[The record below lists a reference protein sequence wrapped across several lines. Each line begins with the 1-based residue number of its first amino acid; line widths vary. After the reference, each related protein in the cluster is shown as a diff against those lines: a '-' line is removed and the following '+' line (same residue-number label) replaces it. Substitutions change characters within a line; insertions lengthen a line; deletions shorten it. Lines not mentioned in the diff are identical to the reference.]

1 MFDLPTFRIARIF
14 GIPIEINV
22 TWLII
27 FVFVS
32 FTLATGY
39 FGNAQALP
47 EAQGSPAWLYALV
60 AIVSA
65 ALFFASLVLHELS
78 HSLVAR
84 AGGVPVNR
92 ITLFLLGGVSQME
105 EEPHSAGK
113 EFVMAFAGPAMS
125 LLIGAVGFIGYA
137 VLKSAGT
144 PWWLWAPLYY
154 LAFVNVLLGVFNLLP
169 GFPLD
174 GGRVLRSIIW
184 GISGDLVKSTRWA
197 ARVGQVIGWSMIL
210 LFVAN
215 LLTGGQL
222 SAGLGQ
228 GRDPFA
234 FIFLGLIGWF
244 ITTMAGASYQQ
255 VVMKDRLSKFV
266 VANAMTPSPQVIP
279 GDITLEDAAHQYF
292 LGGRHSRYP
301 VMSEGQIVGVITLPM
316 LKAIPREDWPFRHV
330 TDAAD
335 RDLASLVVDSATHV
349 DDTLPRLVPD
359 RPGVLLVVSDG
370 RMVGILTRADVID
383 LLQRSG
389 TLQGT

>member
-14 GIPIEINV
+14 GIPIEINI

-27 FVFVS
+27 FGFVS
-32 FTLATGY
+32 FSLATAY
-39 FGNAQALP
+39 FPTVPGASGAPL
-47 EAQGSPAWLYALV
+47 WLYALV
-60 AIVSA
+60 AIISA
-65 ALFFASLVLHELS
+65 ALFFASLILHELS
-78 HSLVAR
+78 HSVVAR

-105 EEPHSAGK
+105 DEPHSAGK

-125 LLIGAVGFIGYA
+125 LLIGAVGFVGYYL
-137 VLKSAGT
+137 LKTAGA
-144 PWWLWAPLYY
+144 PWWLWSPLYY

-184 GISGDLVKSTRWA
+184 GITGNLVTSTRWA
-197 ARVGQVIGWSMIL
+197 ARVGQFIGWSMIL

-215 LLTGGQL
+215 LLMGGQI

-244 ITTMAGASYQQ
+244 ITTMAGASYRQ
-255 VVMKDRLSKFV
+255 VVMKDQLSKFV

-279 GDITLEDAAHQYF
+279 GEITLEDAAHQYF

-301 VMSEGQIVGVITLPM
+301 VISDGQIVGVITLPM
-316 LKAIPREDWPFRHV
+316 LKAVPREDWAVRRV
-330 TDAAD
+330 LDAAD
-335 RDLASLVVDSATHV
+335 RDLGALVVDAATHV
-349 DDTLPRLVPD
+349 DDTLPRLLPD
-359 RPGVLLVVSDG
+359 RPGALLVVDGG

-383 LLQRSG
+383 LLQRAGS
-389 TLQGT
+389 LQAS